1 VNISEP
7 FIRRPIATSLLMAGV
22 VILGVLG
29 YRLLPIS
36 ALPAVDF
43 PTIQVTTRYPG
54 ASPDVM
60 TSAVTTPLERQFGQI
75 SGLESMSSVSS
86 FGISTITLQFSL
98 DRNIDVAAQ
107 DVQAA
112 INAAG
117 GVLAKTPN
125 PPTYNKVNPADTP
138 IMTLAITSPSLPL
151 DKVNDFADSLLG
163 QKLSQITGVG
173 LVSIQG
179 NQKPAVRVQVNP
191 AALSGLGLGL
201 EDVRTILTQ
210 ANVNAAKG
218 SFDGDRQAYT
228 IGSND
233 QILKAAD
240 YEPII
245 VAYKNGA
252 PVRLKD
258 IGDVI
263 DSVENE
269 QIAAWVGEEPAVL
282 LDIQR
287 QPGANIIETV
297 ERVKALLP
305 KLTATLPPS
314 VKVSVLS
321 DRTETI
327 RASVKDVQFTLL
339 LTIVLVVMVMF
350 VFLRKLWATVITSIA
365 LPISLIGT
373 FGVMYLVG
381 FSLDNLS
388 LMALT
393 ISTGFVVDD
402 AIVMIENIVRYLE
415 QGESPLNAALKGAKQ
430 IGFTV
435 VSLSVSLI
443 AVFIPLLFMT
453 GIVGRLFREFA
464 ITLSVA
470 VIVSAI
476 VSLTLTPMMC
486 AKLLGRDSQHEE
498 GKDVRHAGLMGWFEW
513 AFDKSLEWYEHSL
526 RWVMQRQKTTL
537 YVAAATLVATILLY
551 IVIPKGL
558 LPQQDTGLIIGV
570 TDAAQNISF
579 KAMVARQRLVSD
591 AVRKDPDV
599 QSVGAF
605 VGAGTVNPTVNNG
618 RLYIVLKPR
627 EKRSAGVDEIMQRLR
642 KATANIEGISLFM
655 QPAQDLQI
663 DTRISRTQYQ
673 YILEAIDPNDLAT
686 WAPQLLD
693 KMKTIPAL
701 QDVASD
707 QQSNGL
713 QLTIDIDREKA
724 SRLNILTQA
733 IDDTLYDAFG
743 QRQVSVIY
751 TQLNQFRVIL
761 EVPQSFRDSPDAL
774 DKLYVKAGITTT
786 AATAGSGVSG
796 STNTATQ
803 PSATGALVPL
813 SAFAKIHMTTAPLSI
828 AHQNQLPAITLSFN
842 LRPGYSLGDATDA
855 LQKAKQE
862 IGMPD
867 TITGQFSGSAAE
879 FRSSLA
885 SVPYLILAAI
895 IVIYIV
901 LGVLYE
907 SYIHPITI
915 LSTLPSA
922 GVGALL
928 ALILFRIEF
937 SLIALIGVI
946 LLIGI
951 VKKNAIMMIDFALE
965 AEREQGLSPEESIFQ
980 ACLLRF
986 RPIMMTTAAA
996 LLGAL
1001 PLALQHGTGS
1011 ELRIPLGVSI
1021 VGGLLV
1027 SQVLTLYTTP
1037 VIYLYMDRFERLL
1050 ANRLNTGNA
1059 PGEGTKS
1066 RPAAPK
1072 PELVGT

>member
-1 VNISEP
+1 
-7 FIRRPIATSLLMAGV
+7 MAGV
-22 VILGVLG
+22 IILGVLG

-54 ASPDVM
+54 ASPEVM

-75 SGLESMSSVSS
+75 SGLASMSSVSS
-86 FGISTITLQFSL
+86 FGISTITLQFNL

-112 INAAG
+112 INASG

-138 IMTLAITSPSLPL
+138 IMTLAITSTSLPL

-163 QKLSQITGVG
+163 QKLSQVTGVG

-191 AALSGLGLGL
+191 SALAALGLGL
-201 EDVRTILTQ
+201 EEVRQILVQ
-210 ANVNAAKG
+210 ANVNTAKG

-240 YEPII
+240 YRPII
-245 VAYKNGA
+245 IAYKNGA
-252 PVRLKD
+252 PVRLQD
-258 IGDVI
+258 VGEVI

-269 QIAAWVGEEPAVL
+269 QIAAWVGDEPAVL

-327 RASVKDVQFTLL
+327 RASVKDVQFTLV
-339 LTIVLVVMVMF
+339 LTVVLVVMVMF
-350 VFLRKLWATVITSIA
+350 VFLRKLWATVITSVA

-443 AVFIPLLFMT
+443 AVFIPLLFMQ

-470 VIVSAI
+470 VVVSAV

-486 AKLLGRDSQHEE
+486 AKLLGREHEHG
-498 GKDVRHAGLMGWFEW
+498 GKADKPKGILGWFEK
-513 AFDKSLEWYEHSL
+513 AFDQSLAWYEHTL
-526 RWVMQRQKTTL
+526 RWVMGRQKTTL
-537 YVAAATLVATILLY
+537 LVAIATLVLTFLLY
-551 IVIPKGL
+551 LVIPKGL
-558 LPQQDTGLIIGV
+558 LPLQDTGLIIGV

-579 KAMVARQRLVSD
+579 KAMVTRQRLISD
-591 AVRKDPDV
+591 AVRKDPAV
-599 QSVGAF
+599 QSVAAF
-605 VGAGTVNPTVNNG
+605 VGAGTVNPTVNTG

-627 EKRSAGVDEIMQRLR
+627 DARRDGVEEIMQRLR
-642 KATANIEGISLFM
+642 AATSNIEGISLFL

-673 YILEAIDPNDLAT
+673 YILQAIDPTELTT
-686 WAPQLLD
+686 WAPKLLERL
-693 KMKTIPAL
+693 KTVPAL

-707 QQSNGL
+707 QQANGL
-713 QLTIDIDREKA
+713 QLNIDIDREKA

-761 EVPQSFRDSPDAL
+761 EVPPSFRDSPDAL
-774 DKLYVKAGITTT
+774 DKIYVKAGVTTT

-796 STNTATQ
+796 SNNVSTQ
-803 PSATGALVPL
+803 PSATGSLVPL
-813 SAFAKIHMTTAPLSI
+813 SAFAKIRMSTAPLSI
-828 AHQNQLPAITLSFN
+828 AHQNQLPAITISFN
-842 LRPGYSLGDATDA
+842 LRPGNSLGDAVDA
-855 LQKAKQE
+855 LQKAQE
-862 IGMPD
+862 EIKMPE
-867 TITGQFSGSAAE
+867 TVAGTFSGTAAE

-895 IVIYIV
+895 VVIYIV

-928 ALILFRIEF
+928 ALILCRMDF

-1001 PLALQHGTGS
+1001 PLALENGTGA
-1011 ELRIPLGVSI
+1011 ELRRPLGISI
-1021 VGGLLV
+1021 VGGLLL
-1027 SQVLTLYTTP
+1027 SQILTLYTTP
-1037 VIYLYMDRFERLL
+1037 VIYLYMDRFERRL
-1050 ANRLNTGNA
+1050 ARRMKKNDPPEKPPVPRA
-1059 PGEGTKS
+1059 
-1066 RPAAPK
+1066 
-1072 PELVGT
+1072 PELVST